1 MMHLLPSYSC
11 IMLFMN
17 QYQIITC
24 ITYVESEECP
34 NDAGCIVFAFGFL
47 CINLVRQTFVIVNVL
62 QLVTASL
69 RDLYN
74 DSLAY
79 QQHLSICQFSL

>member
-1 MMHLLPSYSC
+1 MLCILGFNLPMMHLLPSYNC
-11 IMLFMN
+11 LMLFMN
-17 QYQIITC
+17 QYQITTC

-34 NDAGCIVFAFGFL
+34 NDAGWIVFAFGFL
-47 CINLVRQTFVIVNVL
+47 CINLVRQTFVIVNVM

-74 DSLAY
+74 VSLAY
-79 QQHLSICQFSL
+79 